1 MIEKVETMET
11 VNINVLIAERVYP
24 LKVTKQDEEK
34 VKQAVNLVN
43 EKIKQHQTRYAGKDK
58 QDYMAMCLFNF
69 AIENLNAADEKQQND
84 RFISKKLT
92 ELDKALSSVV

>member
-1 MIEKVETMET
+1 
-11 VNINVLIAERVYP
+11 
-24 LKVTKQDEEK
+24 
-34 VKQAVNLVN
+34 
-43 EKIKQHQTRYAGKDK
+43 
-58 QDYMAMCLFNF
+58 MCLFNF